1 MRNNE
6 FKLHIWRSDIL
17 TSLFDN
23 NFSAELV
30 ENMKVRA
37 EIHGPE
43 PANICQTRTTK
54 ICEIQTEPGPTNFAG
69 PIWTDSGGP

>member
-30 ENMKVRA
+30 ENMNVRA

-43 PANICQTRTTK
+43 PAKIWQTKTTNL
-54 ICEIQTEPGPTNFAG
+54 QTSNRQNSKDQFEPFGRSVDP
-69 PIWTDSGGP
+69 